1 MNVLFWIANGRQPEA
16 RMTATQEKYVR
27 SFLLLAQLRIFI
39 FLGHCCTA
47 QSPPFPLCMPFRCLC
62 DIILFSPLRGYCYYC
77 RRRWTIVKHNTT
89 YKYNIFDKNI
99 LTRIVFFLRFPFFL
113 FVAHLMLSLCIFFFL
128 LRSLLVVVDTL
139 IGYLLFFSVKLN
151 FAAGDRAVEKSEC
164 HFVKSSPAE
173 LSWTP
178 HDRFSFVSVVFV
190 VVVVVTVPGCPRIRH
205 LRSWSISNRSS
216 VRSFR
221 NDWTTQRLGR
231 ENQYKLITIIS
242 KLYTLNGK

>member
-1 MNVLFWIANGRQPEA
+1 MYYSESQTDVSQKQEWQQHKKNMFGLFYCLLNFEFSSSSGIAVLPNPPPSHCVCRLDVYAILFYSVLFEDIVIIVEDDGPLSSTIRRINIIFSIKIFW
-16 RMTATQEKYVR
+16 QE
-27 SFLLLAQLRIFI
+27 SFFFCVFLFFCLLLIW
-39 FLGHCCTA
+39 CCRCVYF
-47 QSPPFPLCMPFRCLC
+47 FPL
-62 DIILFSPLRGYCYYC
+62 
-77 RRRWTIVKHNTT
+77 
-89 YKYNIFDKNI
+89 
-99 LTRIVFFLRFPFFL
+99 
-113 FVAHLMLSLCIFFFL
+113 A
-128 LRSLLVVVDTL
+128 LVVGCCGHSYWL
-139 IGYLLFFSVKLN
+139 SAIFSVKLN